1 MPISGS
7 KTFFRL
13 SRACSAVNSA
23 IVDPFRGR
31 AHRVVGNDPT
41 RQVYPTARDGRVAS
55 SFPGARVGHRVES
68 SVITDRGTLVN
79 DVHAQLNAT
88 LVRRVLRPASV
99 EDVCVAVLA
108 AGGTGGVIA
117 IAGGRHA
124 MGGQQFGAGLDLLD
138 MTGLDRVLDFDPER
152 GEVEAGAG
160 IMWPALIAWLHATQD
175 GQPHPWGI
183 IQKQTGA
190 DRLTLGG
197 ALSSNVHGRVLG
209 RGPIVDDVVAFTLVD
224 ADGAV
229 RRCSRDENG
238 QLFRLAIGGYGLF
251 GPIVSVRL
259 RLVPRRKVRREV
271 TLRSIDEVVS
281 TLEARAD
288 DGRGYGDF
296 QFAIDPAS
304 DDFLKEGICSCYV
317 GVADDTLIPDEQRAL
332 SRANWEELFSL
343 SHVDPRRASDAY
355 TRHYLA
361 TDGQLYWS
369 DLHQMADYHEG
380 YHRALD
386 ARLGA
391 TAPGSEMITELYV
404 PRRELPAFMAKVA
417 HDFRTHQTPVIY
429 GTVRLIE
436 RDDETVLAWAR
447 RPWACI
453 VFNLHVDHTP
463 AGTDRAADA
472 FRRLI
477 DRALAYGGSYYLTYH
492 RWATREQVEAAY
504 PQFVD
509 FLREKLRCDSDERF
523 QSDWYRHYREMF
535 GEELCGPEDAHV

>member
-1 MPISGS
+1 M
-7 KTFFRL
+7 
-13 SRACSAVNSA
+13 
-23 IVDPFRGR
+23 
-31 AHRVVGNDPT
+31 
-41 RQVYPTARDGRVAS
+41 
-55 SFPGARVGHRVES
+55 
-68 SVITDRGTLVN
+68 TDHGLLVN

-88 LVRRVLRPASV
+88 LVRRVLRPGSV
-99 EDVCVAVLA
+99 AEVREAVLT
-108 AGGTGGVIA
+108 AGRTGGAIA
-117 IAGGRHA
+117 VAGGRHA
-124 MGGQQFGAGLDLLD
+124 MGGQQFGARLDLLD

-152 GEVEAGAG
+152 GEVEAEAG
-160 IMWPALIAWLHATQD
+160 IMWPALITWLHTNQD
-175 GQPHPWGI
+175 GQSHRWGI

-224 ADGAV
+224 ADGAL
-229 RRCSRDENG
+229 RRCSRDENA

-259 RLVPRRKVRREV
+259 QLAPRRKVRRVV
-271 TLRSIDEVVS
+271 TLKAIGEVVA

-304 DDFLKEGICSCYV
+304 ADFLTEGICSCYV
-317 GVADDTLIPDEQRAL
+317 GVADETPIPDEQRAL
-332 SRANWEELFSL
+332 SRANWEELFHL
-343 SHVDPRRASDAY
+343 SHVDPRRASEAY

-369 DLHQMADYHEG
+369 DLHQMADYHDG
-380 YHRALD
+380 YHLELD

-391 TAPGSEMITELYV
+391 TSPGSEMITELYV
-404 PRRELPAFMAKVA
+404 PRRDLPAFMAEVA
-417 HDFRTHQTPVIY
+417 HDFRTHQAPVIY
-429 GTVRLIE
+429 GTVRLVE
-436 RDDETVLAWAR
+436 RDDETMLAWAR
-447 RPWACI
+447 EPWACI

-463 AGTDRAADA
+463 EGIARAIDA

-477 DRALAYGGSYYLTYH
+477 DRALAYGGSFYLTYH

-504 PQFVD
+504 PQFVR
-509 FLREKLRCDSDERF
+509 FLREKLRRDPEERF
-523 QSDWYRHYREMF
+523 QSDWYRHYRETF
-535 GEELCGPEDAHV
+535 SDVLGLPGTP